1 METVEGGYY
10 SFYFLPILKSG
21 AREQKSTWVV
31 WCALPASHRSFI
43 ESESLLK
50 MVNLIDF

>member
-1 METVEGGYY
+1 MEIVEGGYY
-10 SFYFLPILKSG
+10 SFYFLPILEFG
-21 AREQKSTWVV
+21 AHEQKSPWGV
-31 WCALPASHRSFI
+31 CFALPASHRSFI